1 MHRKVSVDRWH
12 AGARD
17 DRVDFVAEEVPV
29 ALTYNRHA
37 HVVMMATPS
46 DLEDFALGF
55 SLSEGIVRDPSELL
69 AVRVL
74 ERDQGL
80 EVAMTVSSEAQ
91 ERLSRQRRN
100 LAGRTGCGL
109 CGAES
114 IEQAMRRPEP
124 VSNALRLPPS
134 AIQQAVEALDAG
146 HPLQSR
152 TGAVH
157 CAGWF
162 DLRRGLVHA
171 REDVGR
177 HNALDKLIGC
187 LALAG
192 FEKTTGFVVVSS
204 RASYEM
210 VYKASAV
217 GSELLVAV
225 SAPTALAITFAGQ
238 AGMTLVG
245 FARPGR
251 HNVYTFPER
260 IMDSGETTHDV

>member
-80 EVAMTVSSEAQ
+80 EVAMTVSSQAQ
-91 ERLSRQRRN
+91 ETLSRQRRN

-134 AIQQAVEALDAG
+134 ATSKPSRHWMQGILCSPEPARCTARAG
-146 HPLQSR
+146 LTCVGGWCTR
-152 TGAVH
+152 ERMW
-157 CAGWF
+157 AG
-162 DLRRGLVHA
+162 
-171 REDVGR
+171 
-177 HNALDKLIGC
+177 
-187 LALAG
+187 
-192 FEKTTGFVVVSS
+192 TTPWTS
-204 RASYEM
+204 
-210 VYKASAV
+210 
-217 GSELLVAV
+217 
-225 SAPTALAITFAGQ
+225 
-238 AGMTLVG
+238 
-245 FARPGR
+245 
-251 HNVYTFPER
+251 
-260 IMDSGETTHDV
+260 

>member
-1 MHRKVSVDRWH
+1 MHRKISVDDWN
-12 AGARD
+12 AGAR
-17 DRVDFVAEEVPV
+17 RGRTDFVAEEVPV
-29 ALTYNRHA
+29 ALTYNRNA
-37 HVVMMATPS
+37 HVVMMATPA

-55 SLSEGIVRDPSELL
+55 SLSEGIVSDASELL
-69 AVRVL
+69 ATRVL
-74 ERDQGL
+74 EREQGL
-80 EVAMTVSSEAQ
+80 EVAMTVSSQAQ
-91 ERLSRQRRN
+91 ETLSRQRRN

-124 VSNALRLPPS
+124 VSNGLRLPPS
-134 AIQQAVEALDAG
+134 AIQQAVAALDSG
-146 HPLQSR
+146 HPLR
-152 TGAVH
+152 TKTGAVH

-162 DLRRGLVHA
+162 DLREGLVHA

-187 LALAG
+187 LARVG
-192 FEKTTGFVVVSS
+192 FDNSRGFVVVSS

-225 SAPTALAITFAGQ
+225 SAPTALAIEFAGQ

-251 HNVYTFPER
+251 HNVYSFPER